1 MAGELNGKRIAA
13 IATHGFE
20 ESELLDPK
28 RALEEAGA
36 RVDIIAPDAGT
47 IRGWSQKNWGK
58 EVRVDRIVAEAS
70 PSEYDAVLLPGGVMN
85 PDMLRLNRQAIAFIR
100 QAFDAG
106 KPIAAICHGPWTL
119 IEAGVVGGVRMTSWP
134 SLMTDLKNAGATWVD
149 EEVVVD
155 RGIVTS
161 RKPADIPAFNRKM
174 IEEIAE
180 GAHGGPGGRRP
191 SKAPAHA

>member
-1 MAGELNGKRIAA
+1 MAGELNGKRVAA

-47 IRGWSQKNWGK
+47 IRGWSQKYWGK